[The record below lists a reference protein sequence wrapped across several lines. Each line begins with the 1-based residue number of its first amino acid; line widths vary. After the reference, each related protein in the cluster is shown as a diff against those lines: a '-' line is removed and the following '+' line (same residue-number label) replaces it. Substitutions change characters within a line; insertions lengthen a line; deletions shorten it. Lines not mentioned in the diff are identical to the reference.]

1 VVHTD
6 KKALTPVDPPVGGF
20 DGQCKKTQSII
31 AAGEER
37 SHLHESFAKT
47 KSLKQQMAAATGA
60 WKIAGLLIFVLVP
73 EFGRYTIS
81 LFRAVF

>member
-31 AAGEER
+31 AAGEKRREAIYMKALQKR
-37 SHLHESFAKT
+37 K
-47 KSLKQQMAAATGA
+47 
-60 WKIAGLLIFVLVP
+60 P
-73 EFGRYTIS
+73 ETTDGGCNRRLEDCRPFDLCFGS
-81 LFRAVF
+81 